1 MNVAMVISEGHRTMR
16 SAEPTQ
22 GSAAQWVVDTVA
34 DVFGEGVAL
43 MNERE
48 TRRGLR
54 GDIVDR
60 ATWRRIGVY
69 RIA

>member
-1 MNVAMVISEGHRTMR
+1 MNVAMIMTTGVPTMR

-22 GSAAQWVVDTVA
+22 GSAAQWIADTVD